1 MIGNIDNKN
10 LLDDDALENISGGAE
25 TARYDDR
32 QLKDAGVMVRTTT
45 GGKKEYSFRDSKNRV
60 VMLSQSQAMSVGDVY
75 SLTGGRKISDKELLD
90 LIKQS

>member
-1 MIGNIDNKN
+1 MGNIDNKN
-10 LLDDDALENISGGAE
+10 MLDDDALENISGGAG
-25 TARYDDR
+25 TARHDDKE
-32 QLKDAGVMVRTTT
+32 LMNAGVTVRTNAN
-45 GGKKEYSFRDSKNRV
+45 GKKEYSFRDSKNRV